1 MTPISRGCQLQVDKY
16 VASHDGI
23 ATDRCKTRWSNVWCH
38 SHGAPKLITHTP
50 ATTTGSVAIMIS
62 SGAVARRKA
71 PTRSPWAFFQFAI
84 SDFTN
89 KVARPPHKHRGCRG
103 GQPATTWFSA
113 VRPTAASGKGQY
125 GRPPSS
131 PSG

>member
-89 KVARPPHKHRGCRG
+89 KVARAPSYTSRMSWR
-103 GQPATTWFSA
+103 ATGHHA
-113 VRPTAASGKGQY
+113 VLN
-125 GRPPSS
+125 S
-131 PSG
+131 PFHCG